1 MTDVLERYLRQI
13 ESAPRDPD
21 GYLQLGDRLHA
32 MERFEEAVSVYDRLL
47 RVLPECGPAWH
58 NRGNA
63 LMEMCRWEEAIAS
76 YRAALRFMP
85 SFAEAYVTIAT
96 ALQALGKPYE
106 AMASCHRALAIDPN
120 CAEAHWNLAL
130 ALLQT
135 GEYRQGW
142 EEFRWRWKKRG
153 YTSTLRTF
161 PQPEWDGAPFPGKKI
176 LIYCEQ
182 AFGDSIQFARFL
194 PLVAQRGGKVI
205 VECPSP
211 LRTIMESVKGVA
223 GVVSPGDNPPP
234 FDLHLPL
241 MTLPRIFDTQLA
253 SIPKETPYILPSLE
267 RLAKW
272 SSRFLDTRS
281 FRVGIVW
288 AGRKKPDPNR
298 TCPFSNLLP
307 LADISGVSFYSLQMR
322 CAMWG
327 MERAEEGIGLIDFTS
342 DIDDFADTAALIAN
356 LDLVISIDTAVAHLS
371 GALGKE
377 TWVLL
382 PKAADWRWMLERD
395 DSPWYP
401 TMRLFRQRSP
411 GDWQGI
417 VKRVGAAL
425 REAVSR
431 HQANHGRYPGAL
443 ESFYEK
449 GLAKINEGDLPG
461 AEESLCRA
469 FLEGPRVPEVF
480 NALGV
485 LAREQ
490 GKRAPASVFFRH
502 AVHLDDGYADGHI
515 NLGNELYGADLI
527 DEAIRHYHRALSISP
542 EDIRAHQNLGVAL
555 QAQGKW
561 AEARASF
568 EKALALCPDYATAR
582 WNLGVLKLLTGN
594 LREGFQDFEARFAKN
609 DPVQLRHSRIPL
621 WNGEPFH
628 GRTLLVHAEQG
639 FGDTFQFV
647 RYLSLV
653 AQRGED
659 IIFECQ
665 HESLRA
671 ILRESFPCLRIV
683 VRGDLIPSADCQA
696 PLLSLPRIF
705 GTALD
710 TIPSV
715 VPYLAPSL
723 EKVDKWKR
731 RLERDRL
738 FRVGLVWAGRAKP
751 DPKRSASLVALAPLT
766 DVPGVTYYSLQVG
779 EGSDELKNTPPGL
792 KIHDYTHEFSD
803 FSETAAF
810 IANLDLI
817 VTLDS
822 AAAHLAGA
830 MKKQVCLLLP
840 YAPDWRWMFKR
851 ADSPWYPTMR
861 LFRQQRPGDW
871 REPVELVQQQLI
883 MATEYCSCK

>member
-1 MTDVLERYLRQI
+1 MADVLEKCLRQI
-13 ESAPRDPD
+13 DRAPRDPD
-21 GYLQLGDRLHA
+21 GYLQLGDCFHS
-32 MERFEEAVSVYDRLL
+32 MERFEDAVSVYDRLL
-47 RVLPECGPAWH
+47 RLMPECGPAWH

-63 LMEMCRWEEAIAS
+63 LMDMGRWEEAIAS

-130 ALLQT
+130 ALLQV

-142 EEFRWRWKKRG
+142 EEFQWRWKKRG
-153 YTSTLRTF
+153 YTSAARTF
-161 PQPEWDGAPFPGKKI
+161 LQPEWDGATFPGKKI
-176 LIYCEQ
+176 LIHCEQ

-194 PLVAQRGGKVI
+194 PLVAERGGKVI

-211 LRTIMESVKGVA
+211 LRTIMESVKGVTE
-223 GVVSPGDNPPP
+223 VVSSGDNPPP
-234 FDLHLPL
+234 FDFHLPL
-241 MTLPRIFDTQLA
+241 MSLPLIFNTQLA
-253 SIPKETPYILPSLE
+253 SVPKETPYILPSLE
-267 RLAKW
+267 KLAKW

-281 FRVGIVW
+281 FRVGIAW
-288 AGRKKPDPNR
+288 AGRKRPDPNR
-298 TCPFSNLLP
+298 TCPFRNLLP
-307 LADISGVSFYSLQMR
+307 LADISGVSLYSLQMSCDMR
-322 CAMWG
+322 
-327 MERAEEGIGLIDFTS
+327 ETENTSQGIGVIDFTS

-382 PKAADWRWMLERD
+382 PHAADWRWMLERD

-401 TMRLFRQRSP
+401 TAKLYRQESP
-411 GDWQGI
+411 GDWPG
-417 VKRVGAAL
+417 VVTRLEKAL
-425 REAVSR
+425 RERVSR
-431 HQANHGRYPGAL
+431 YQSQAGQYSPEL
-443 ESFYEK
+443 EEAYSE
-449 GLAKINEGDLPG
+449 GLSLLQEGDAAA
-461 AEESLCRA
+461 AENPLCRA
-469 FLEGPRVPEVF
+469 LLANPHVPEVF
-480 NALGV
+480 NALGF

-490 GKRAPASVFFRH
+490 GKAPMAGSFFRH
-502 AVHLDDGYADGHI
+502 AVAIDPLFADGHI
-515 NLGNELYGADLI
+515 NLGNVLYGEECI
-527 DEAIRHYHRALSISP
+527 DEAIEHYRRVVEISP
-542 EDIRAHQNLGVAL
+542 DDIRAHQNLGVAL
-555 QAQGKW
+555 QARGQW
-561 AEARASF
+561 SEAQASF
-568 EKALALCPDYATAR
+568 EKALALCPGYATAR
-582 WNLGVLKLLTGN
+582 WNLAVLKLLTGN
-594 LREGFQDFEARFAKN
+594 LREGFQDFEARFTKN

-628 GRTLLVHAEQG
+628 GKTLLVHAEQG

-671 ILRESFPCLRIV
+671 ILLESFPCVRIV
-683 VRGDLIPSADCQA
+683 ARGELIPSVDCQA

-705 GTALD
+705 GTTLD
-710 TIPSV
+710 TIPSA
-715 VPYLAPSL
+715 VPYLAPSS

-751 DPKRSASLVALAPLT
+751 DPKRSASLEALAPLA
-766 DVPGVTYYSLQVG
+766 DVPGVNWYSLQVG
-779 EGSDELKNTPPGL
+779 EGSDELRNTLPGL
-792 KIHDYTHEFSD
+792 KIHDYTHEFID

-817 VTLDS
+817 VTIDS
-822 AAAHLAGA
+822 AVAHLAGA

-840 YAPDWRWMFKR
+840 YAPDWRWMSGR
-851 ADSPWYPTMR
+851 SDSPWYPTMR

-871 REPVELVQQQLI
+871 SIPVALVRQQLI
-883 MATEYCSCK
+883 MAIECCLCK